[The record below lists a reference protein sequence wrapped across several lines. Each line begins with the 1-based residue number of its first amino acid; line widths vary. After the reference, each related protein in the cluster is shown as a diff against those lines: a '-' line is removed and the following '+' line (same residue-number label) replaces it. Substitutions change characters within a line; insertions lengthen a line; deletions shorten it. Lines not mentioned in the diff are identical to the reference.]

1 MLASEEIRRR
11 MHQEHRTLRALQED
25 LLDRFEAFADEPSE
39 DTHAE
44 LVEVFEHFRASLV
57 RHFEFEEADGYL
69 QVVVE
74 RRPHHQTRVNELRAE
89 HDAIREVLGRLDG
102 ELRSDIMTNVPRY
115 GIFKKDFVEL
125 MTVFGR
131 HEQAERELV
140 METFWLEGGVS
151 D

>member
-1 MLASEEIRRR
+1 MLASDDIRRR

-25 LLDRFEAFADEPSE
+25 LLDRFEDFCESPDEASHR
-39 DTHAE
+39 DM
-44 LVEVFEHFRASLV
+44 VDVFKEFSASLA

-69 QVVVE
+69 QVVVD
-74 RRPHHQTRVNELRAE
+74 RRPHHQARVEELRGE
-89 HDAIREVLGRLDG
+89 HDSIREVVERLNSELGT
-102 ELRSDIMTNVPRY
+102 DIMKDVPRY
-115 GIFKKDFVEL
+115 SVFKKDFVEL
-125 MTVFGR
+125 MTRFGR